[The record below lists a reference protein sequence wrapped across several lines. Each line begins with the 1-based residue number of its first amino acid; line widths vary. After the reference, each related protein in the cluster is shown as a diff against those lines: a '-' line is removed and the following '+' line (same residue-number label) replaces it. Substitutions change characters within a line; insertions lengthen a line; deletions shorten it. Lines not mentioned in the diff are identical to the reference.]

1 MPDYSRL
8 HRDFDRRLNQ
18 LEKEQG
24 ELDKYL
30 LAQQRK
36 DREHD
41 MRLKK
46 SKFFI
51 FLFLCFSGR

>member
-24 ELDKYL
+24 EFDKYL

-46 SKFFI
+46 SKFLFSL
-51 FLFLCFSGR
+51 FLF